1 MNCTFQWAERGRDRM
16 KPAGFLVPVDA
27 QLHQRVIECNPTMGR
42 VQHRLPKYLGQ
53 SDLVRFFTTIRSA
66 RDRALFALIYHYGLR
81 VDEATLV
88 TVADIDLKNYRIRL
102 HRLKNGLGG
111 EKPLWRHTAKLLRT
125 YLRLRRNAGTY
136 LFTGR
141 EGPLKKR
148 QIQNLF
154 HRYVKEAGLGD
165 YSVHA
170 LRHSIAVHLLDAGR
184 GIEYVADHLGHRNIQ
199 NTRIYAQI
207 SSPLREQTF
216 RDLERHPKIV
226 RL

>member
-1 MNCTFQWAERGRDRM
+1 M
-16 KPAGFLVPVDA
+16 KRAARL
-27 QLHQRVIECNPTMGR
+27 
-42 VQHRLPKYLGQ
+42 LPKYLAQ
-53 SDLVRFFTTIRSA
+53 SDLARLFNTMRSP

-81 VDEATLV
+81 VDEATLL
-88 TVADIDLKNYRIRL
+88 TLGDIDLKNYRIRL

-111 EKPLWRHTAKLLRT
+111 EKPLWRHTAKMLRA
-125 YLRLRRNAGTY
+125 YLRVRRDAGSY

-154 HRYVKEAGLGD
+154 RYYVKQAGLNNC
-165 YSVHA
+165 SVHA

-184 GIEYVADHLGHRNIQ
+184 GIEYVADHLGHKNIQ

-207 SSPLREQTF
+207 SNPLREQTF
-216 RDLERHPKIV
+216 RELERHPKII

>member
-1 MNCTFQWAERGRDRM
+1 MHFDM
-16 KPAGFLVPVDA
+16 KATA
-27 QLHQRVIECNPTMGR
+27 Y
-42 VQHRLPKYLGQ
+42 RLPKYLPQ
-53 SDLVRFFTTIRSA
+53 PELAQLFNAIRSP
-66 RDRALFALIYHYGLR
+66 RDRALFGLIYHYGLR
-81 VDEATLV
+81 VDEATLL
-88 TVADIDLKNYRIRL
+88 TLGDIDLKNHRIRL

-111 EKPLWRHTAKLLRT
+111 ERPLWRHTAKLLRA
-125 YLRLRRNAGTY
+125 YLRVRRDAGTY

-154 HRYVKEAGLGD
+154 RHYVRQAGLHD
-165 YSVHA
+165 YSIHA

-207 SSPLREQTF
+207 SSQLREQTF

>member
-1 MNCTFQWAERGRDRM
+1 MTNH
-16 KPAGFLVPVDA
+16 P
-27 QLHQRVIECNPTMGR
+27 
-42 VQHRLPKYLGQ
+42 PKYLTQ
-53 SDLVRFFTTIRSA
+53 EELHRFFAAVSVP
-66 RDRALFALIYHYGLR
+66 RDRALFAVIYHYGLR
-81 VDEATLV
+81 VDEATSL
-88 TVADIDLKNYRIRL
+88 TLEDLDLKNHRIRL
-102 HRLKNGLGG
+102 RRLKNGLGG
-111 EKPLWRHTAKLLRT
+111 EKPLWRHTAKQLRA
-125 YLRLRRNAGTY
+125 YLRVRNSAGPY

-154 HRYVKEAGLGD
+154 QHYAKAAGLSGC
-165 YSVHA
+165 SVHS

-207 SSPLREQTF
+207 SHPLREQVF

-226 RL
+226 RFA